1 MIKEG
6 IQKVVNRENLTEKEM
21 IEIMTEIMSGEATD
35 AQIASFITALR
46 MKGETAEEITGAA
59 KVLRQFVTP
68 IKLNRGQL
76 VNVDRDDINIDYETI
91 IDTCGTGGDA
101 TKTFNISTAT
111 AFVVAGCGVFVAKH
125 GNRAVT
131 SYCGSADVIEQ
142 LGIKLEITKEQAEKC
157 LSEVGIV
164 FLFAPVW
171 HTAMKYAIGPRRQI
185 GIRTIFNI
193 IGPLANPAG
202 ANAQVL
208 GVYSENLVKP
218 IAEVL
223 KNLGVKHGFVVYGKD
238 TMDEISVTGET
249 VIAEVRQNENIKV
262 YTISP
267 EEFGIKRAT
276 LEDLKG
282 GDAKENAK
290 IILDILSGKE
300 KGAKRDVVLL
310 NSAFA
315 LIAAGKAR
323 DVKEGLELASSS
335 IDKGYALNKL
345 ELLKKY
351 TNE

>member
-1 MIKEG
+1 MIKET
-6 IQKVVNRENLTEKEM
+6 IQKVVNKENLSEKEM
-21 IEIMTEIMSGEATD
+21 IEVMTEIMTGEATE
-35 AQIASFITALR
+35 AQIASFLTALR
-46 MKGETAEEITGAA
+46 MKGETVEEITAAA

-68 IKLNRGQL
+68 VKLTKGQL
-76 VNVDRDDINIDYETI
+76 INLDRDDINIDYETI
-91 IDTCGTGGDA
+91 VDTCGTGGDG

-125 GNRAVT
+125 GNRSV
-131 SYCGSADVIEQ
+131 SSVCGSADVVEQ
-142 LGIKLEITKEQAEKC
+142 LGIKLDITKEQAEKC
-157 LSEVGIV
+157 LSEIGIV

-193 IGPLANPAG
+193 IGPLANPAY

-208 GVYSENLVKP
+208 GVYSENLVRP

-223 KNLGVKHGFVVYGKD
+223 RNLGVKHGFVVYGKD
-238 TMDEISVTGET
+238 TMDEISVTDET
-249 VIAEVRQNENIKV
+249 IVAEVKNGNIDV
-262 YTISP
+262 YCITP
-267 EEFGIKRAT
+267 EQFGIKRANISE
-276 LEDLKG
+276 LRG
-282 GDAKENAK
+282 GDAKQNAQ

-300 KGAKRDVVLL
+300 KGAKRDVVVL

-315 LIAAGKAR
+315 LVAAGKAK
-323 DVKEGLELASSS
+323 DVNEGIKLANES
-335 IDKGYALNKL
+335 INKGYALDKL

>member
-1 MIKEG
+1 MIKEA
-6 IQKVVNRENLTEKEM
+6 IQKVVNKENLSEKEM
-21 IEIMTEIMSGEATD
+21 IEVMTEVMTGEATE
-35 AQIASFITALR
+35 AQIASFLTALR
-46 MKGETAEEITGAA
+46 MKGETVEEITAAA

-68 IKLNRGQL
+68 VKLIKGQL
-76 VNVDRDDINIDYETI
+76 INLDRDDINIDYETI
-91 IDTCGTGGDA
+91 LDTCGTGGDG

-125 GNRAVT
+125 GNRSV
-131 SYCGSADVIEQ
+131 SSVCGSADVVEQ
-142 LGIKLEITKEQAEKC
+142 LGIKLDITQDLAEKC

-193 IGPLANPAG
+193 IGPLANPAF

-208 GVYSENLVKP
+208 GVYSENLVRP

-223 KNLGVKHGFVVYGKD
+223 KNLGIKHGFVVYGKD
-238 TMDEISVTGET
+238 TMDEISVTNET
-249 VIAEVRQNENIKV
+249 MIAEIKNDNIDV
-262 YTISP
+262 YCITP
-267 EEFGIKRAT
+267 EQFGIKRADIS
-276 LEDLKG
+276 ELKG
-282 GDAKENAK
+282 GDAKQNAQ

-300 KGAKRDVVLL
+300 RGAKRDVVVL

-315 LIAAGKAR
+315 LVAAGKAKNV
-323 DVKEGLELASSS
+323 DEGIRLANES
-335 IDKGYALNKL
+335 IDKGYALAKL

>member
-1 MIKEG
+1 MIKEA
-6 IQKVVNRENLTEKEM
+6 IQKVVNKENLSEKEM
-21 IEIMTEIMSGEATD
+21 IEVMTEIMTGEATE
-35 AQIASFITALR
+35 AQIASFLTALR
-46 MKGETAEEITGAA
+46 MKGETVEEITAAA

-68 IKLNRGQL
+68 VKLTKGQL
-76 VNVDRDDINIDYETI
+76 INLDRDDINIDYETI
-91 IDTCGTGGDA
+91 VDTCGTGGDS

-125 GNRAVT
+125 GNRSV
-131 SYCGSADVIEQ
+131 SSVCGSADVVEQ
-142 LGIKLEITKEQAEKC
+142 LGIKLDITKEQAEKC
-157 LSEVGIV
+157 LSEIGIV

-193 IGPLANPAG
+193 IGPLTNPAY

-208 GVYSENLVKP
+208 GVYSENLVRT

-223 KNLGVKHGFVVYGKD
+223 RNLGIKHGFVVYGKD
-238 TMDEISVTGET
+238 TMDEISVTDET
-249 VIAEVRQNENIKV
+249 VVAEIKNDNIDV
-262 YTISP
+262 YCITP
-267 EEFGIKRAT
+267 EQFGIKRANISE
-276 LEDLKG
+276 LRG
-282 GDAKENAK
+282 GDAKQNAQ

-300 KGAKRDVVLL
+300 KGAKRDVVVL

-315 LIAAGKAR
+315 LVAAGKAK
-323 DVKEGLELASSS
+323 DVNEGIKLANES
-335 IDKGYALNKL
+335 IDKGYALDKL

>member
-1 MIKEG
+1 MIKET
-6 IQKVVNRENLTEKEM
+6 IQKVVNKENLSEKEM
-21 IEIMTEIMSGEATD
+21 IEVMTEIMTGEATE
-35 AQIASFITALR
+35 AQIASFLTALR
-46 MKGETAEEITGAA
+46 MKGETVEEITAAA

-68 IKLNRGQL
+68 VKLTKGQL
-76 VNVDRDDINIDYETI
+76 INLDRDDINIDYETI
-91 IDTCGTGGDA
+91 VDTCGTGGDG

-125 GNRAVT
+125 GNRSV
-131 SYCGSADVIEQ
+131 SSVCGSADVVEQ
-142 LGIKLEITKEQAEKC
+142 LGIKLDITKEQAEKC
-157 LSEVGIV
+157 LSEIGIV

-193 IGPLANPAG
+193 IGPLANPAY

-208 GVYSENLVKP
+208 GVYSENLVRP

-223 KNLGVKHGFVVYGKD
+223 RNLGIKHGFVVYGKD
-238 TMDEISVTGET
+238 TMDEISVTNET
-249 VIAEVRQNENIKV
+249 IVAEVKNGNIDV
-262 YTISP
+262 YCITP
-267 EEFGIKRAT
+267 EQFGIKRANISE
-276 LEDLKG
+276 LRG
-282 GDAKENAK
+282 GDAKQNAQ

-300 KGAKRDVVLL
+300 KGAKRDVVVL

-315 LIAAGKAR
+315 LVAAGKAK
-323 DVKEGLELASSS
+323 DVNESIKLANES
-335 IDKGYALNKL
+335 INKGYALDKL

>member
-1 MIKEG
+1 MIKES
-6 IQKVVNRENLTEKEM
+6 IQKVVNKENLSEKEM
-21 IEIMTEIMSGEATD
+21 IEVMTEIMTGEATE
-35 AQIASFITALR
+35 AQIASFLTALR
-46 MKGETAEEITGAA
+46 MKGETVEEITAAA

-68 IKLNRGQL
+68 VKLTKGQL
-76 VNVDRDDINIDYETI
+76 INLDRDDINIDYETI
-91 IDTCGTGGDA
+91 VDTCGTGGDG

-125 GNRAVT
+125 GNRSV
-131 SYCGSADVIEQ
+131 SSVCGSADVVEQ
-142 LGIKLEITKEQAEKC
+142 LGIKLDITKEQAEKC
-157 LSEVGIV
+157 LSEIGIV

-193 IGPLANPAG
+193 IGPLTNPAY

-208 GVYSENLVKP
+208 GVYSENLVRP

-223 KNLGVKHGFVVYGKD
+223 RNLGIKHGFVVYGKD
-238 TMDEISVTGET
+238 TMDEISVTDET
-249 VIAEVRQNENIKV
+249 IVAEIKNDNIDV
-262 YTISP
+262 YCITP
-267 EEFGIKRAT
+267 EKFGIKRANISE
-276 LEDLKG
+276 LRG
-282 GDAKENAK
+282 GDAKQNAQ

-300 KGAKRDVVLL
+300 KGAKRDVVVL

-315 LIAAGKAR
+315 LVAAGKAK
-323 DVKEGLELASSS
+323 DVNEGIKLANES
-335 IDKGYALNKL
+335 IDKGYALDKL